1 MRLLILGL
9 AWVGICHAV
18 VGPQWT
24 WDEGMEEPA
33 GEKDMGGWVSR
44 VYTAEQME
52 RLGVDEFGHR
62 LEEEEED
69 EEVDDETVGCCY
81 DHGFGSRMVPCC
93 FSNHRMI
100 KKQDC
105 FSRHR
110 FGGSSKFDSRNCEVV
125 MQEQGIQSED
135 ESSMGCCYEHGF
147 GSRHKP
153 CCYQNHRSSKREDC
167 DEKKRMG
174 GGTKFDERD
183 CASVMKEQGV
193 DFPEQTLLQKL
204 LPGILPVNLDML
216 AADNV
221 P

>member
-1 MRLLILGL
+1 
-9 AWVGICHAV
+9 
-18 VGPQWT
+18 
-24 WDEGMEEPA
+24 
-33 GEKDMGGWVSR
+33 MG
-44 VYTAEQME
+44 
-52 RLGVDEFGHR
+52 
-62 LEEEEED
+62 EEED
-69 EEVDDETVGCCY
+69 EEVDDETVGCCF

-110 FGGSSKFDSRNCEVV
+110 FG
-125 MQEQGIQSED
+125 

-167 DEKKRMG
+167 DERKRMG

-183 CASVMKEQGV
+183 CASVMKEQGI